1 MKVLTSSHG
10 MAREEG
16 TPSSDAFDVRAWD
29 QTVIAVLS
37 DGAGSGEPAREA
49 ARRTVTSLIEHYSA
63 RPRSWSPQQALTT
76 FARLL
81 NQSLYQESQIRYE
94 RAEMVATLA
103 AVVIEGD
110 TLHGINLG
118 DSSVCLFRNG
128 DLHTLSTAHVEQE
141 QGRTHILTRALGMSA
156 EIEPNCFS
164 LTLQEGDVA
173 LLCSDGVS
181 NHVSRPDLATALSRH
196 SSARSIVLTARQQ
209 AKAETLDDM
218 SALVLDVHQTG
229 RLNAMNAR
237 ALTIPAALN
246 KGEVIDGYE
255 LVRSFHGTSRVWLA
269 EKEGH
274 RVVMKFAP
282 VEAVDSPPHIEAFT
296 HEIWNATRAQSSH
309 FVRSYEP
316 PGQTMRYY
324 LMEFADAPSL
334 AAVLRERMLSVDS
347 AIALGKFLAEAA
359 QRLLRL
365 DLAHGDIKPE
375 NILCIGDYTRLTFK
389 LVDLGSAAAIFSVI
403 SRAGT
408 ASYLAPERFHSAPI
422 SERTEIFAMGVTL
435 YQALTGRL
443 PYGEIERFQTPVFH
457 PAKRLSKINP
467 NIPSWLEAIIH
478 RAIAIKPQRRYQHY
492 SELAHD
498 FNHPE
503 RVQPFYEEHTPLLER
518 NPVAFYKAGFF
529 ILLFTTLWL
538 LFKLVAQ
545 M

>member
-1 MKVLTSSHG
+1 MKVLTTSHG

-16 TPSSDAFDVRAWD
+16 IPSSDAFAVRSWD

-49 ARRTVTSLIEHYSA
+49 AQRAVNSLIEHYSA

-76 FARLL
+76 FARIL
-81 NQSLYQESQIRYE
+81 NLALYQESQVRYE
-94 RAEMVATLA
+94 RTEMVATLA

-118 DSSVCLFRNG
+118 DSSICLWREGKLN
-128 DLHTLSTAHVEQE
+128 TLSTTHVEAE
-141 QGRTHILTRALGMSA
+141 RSHILTRALGMSA
-156 EIEPNCFS
+156 EIEPSCFT
-164 LTLQEGDVA
+164 LTLQDGDVA
-173 LLCSDGVS
+173 FLCSDGVS
-181 NHVSRPDLATALSRH
+181 NHVSKDEIAMALSRH
-196 SSARSIVLTARQQ
+196 SSARGIVQTAREK
-209 AKAETLDDM
+209 AKDETLDDM
-218 SALVLDVHQTG
+218 SALVLDIHQTG
-229 RLNAMNAR
+229 KLHAMNAR
-237 ALTIPAALN
+237 ALTIPAVLK
-246 KGEVIDGYE
+246 KGDVIDGYE
-255 LVRSFHGTSRVWLA
+255 LMRSFHGTSRVWLA
-269 EKEGH
+269 EKDGH

-282 VEAVDSPPHIEAFT
+282 VEAVDSPQHLEAFT
-296 HEIWNATRAQSSH
+296 HETWNATRAQSAH

-347 AIALGKFLAEAA
+347 AIALGKFLAEAT
-359 QRLLRL
+359 QTLLRL

-389 LVDLGSAAAIFSVI
+389 LVDLGSAAAIFSVS

-408 ASYLAPERFHSAPI
+408 ASYLAPERFHSVPI
-422 SERTEIFAMGVTL
+422 SERTEIFAIGVTL

-443 PYGEIERFQTPVFH
+443 PYGQIERFQTPVFH

-467 NIPSWLEAIIH
+467 NIPSWLEAVIH
-478 RAIAIKPQRRYQHY
+478 RAIAIQPARRYQHY

-498 FNHPE
+498 LSHPE
-503 RVQPFYEEHTPLLER
+503 RVQPFYEADTPLIER
-518 NPVAFYKAGFF
+518 NPVAFYKTGFF
-529 ILLFTTLWL
+529 VFLLTTIWLAFRLLFQ
-538 LFKLVAQ
+538 K
-545 M
+545 

>member
-1 MKVLTSSHG
+1 MKILTTSHG
-10 MAREEG
+10 IAREEG

-49 ARRTVTSLIEHYSA
+49 AQRAVSSLIEHYSA

-76 FARLL
+76 FARIL
-81 NQSLYQESQIRYE
+81 NQSLYQESQVRYE
-94 RAEMVATLA
+94 RTEMVATLA

-118 DSSVCLFRNG
+118 DSSVCLWREGKLN
-128 DLHTLSTAHVEQE
+128 TLSTAHVEPE
-141 QGRTHILTRALGMSA
+141 RTNVLTRALGMSA
-156 EIEPNCFS
+156 EIEPNCFT
-164 LTLQEGDVA
+164 LTLQDGDIA
-173 LLCSDGVS
+173 FLCSDGVS
-181 NHVSRPDLATALSRH
+181 NHVSGTDIEAALSRH

-209 AKAETLDDM
+209 AQEETLDDM
-218 SALVLDVHQTG
+218 SALVLDIHQTG
-229 RLNAMNAR
+229 KLRAMNAR
-237 ALTIPAALN
+237 ALIIPAVLK
-246 KGEVIDGYE
+246 KGDEIDGYE

-269 EKEGH
+269 EKDGH

-282 VEAVDSPPHIEAFT
+282 VEALDSPQHLEAFT
-296 HEIWNATRAQSSH
+296 HEIWNATRAQSAH
-309 FVRSYEP
+309 FVRAYEP

-334 AAVLRERMLSVDS
+334 AGVLRERVLSVDS

-359 QRLLRL
+359 QVMLRL

-389 LVDLGSAAAIFSVI
+389 LVDLGSAAAIFSVS

-408 ASYLAPERFHSAPI
+408 ASYLAPERFHHAPI
-422 SERTEIFAMGVTL
+422 SERTEIFALGVTL
-435 YQALTGRL
+435 YQALTGKL
-443 PYGEIERFQTPVFH
+443 PYGQIERFQTPVFH
-457 PAKRLSKINP
+457 PAKHLSKINP
-467 NIPSWLEAIIH
+467 NIPSWLEAVIH

-498 FNHPE
+498 LNHPE
-503 RVQPFYEEHTPLLER
+503 RVQPFYEADTPLIER
-518 NPVAFYKAGFF
+518 NPLAFYKAGFWIF
-529 ILLFTTLWL
+529 LLTTLWL
-538 LFKLVAQ
+538 VLKLLSQ
-545 M
+545 K